1 MSEENKEISRRFFE
15 LWNARNVD
23 EVGGLVTDDH
33 VNHDPANPGD
43 IIGVD
48 GIKQLMSAYLAAFP
62 DLKFEI
68 NAIFAEG
75 YLVCTQWTA
84 SGTHSGDLMGI
95 PATHKE
101 VRSTGISISRIA
113 GGKIAESWVERDAMG
128 LMQQLG
134 VVSLPG

>member
-15 LWNARNVD
+15 LFNTANVD
-23 EVGGLVTDDH
+23 ELGGVVAEDH

-43 IIGVD
+43 IVGVD
-48 GIKQLMSAYLAAFP
+48 GMKQLMSTYLAGFP

-68 NAIFAEG
+68 DAIIAEG
-75 YLVCTQWTA
+75 DLVCTQWTA

-95 PATHKE
+95 SATHKE
-101 VRSTGISISRIA
+101 VRSSGITVTRIE
-113 GGKIAESWVERDAMG
+113 GGKMAESWVERDALG

>member
-1 MSEENKEISRRFFE
+1 MSEENKHISRRFFE
-15 LWNARNVD
+15 LWNAKNVD
-23 EVGGLVTDDH
+23 KVGGLVTDDH

-68 NAIFAEG
+68 NRIFAEG
-75 YLVCTQWTA
+75 DLVCTQWAA

-101 VRSTGISISRIA
+101 VRGTGISISRIA
-113 GGKIAESWVERDAMG
+113 GGKIAESWVERDALGM
-128 LMQQLG
+128 MQQLG

>member
-1 MSEENKEISRRFFE
+1 MSEENKQISRRFFE

-23 EVGGLVTDDH
+23 QVGGLVTDDH

-68 NAIFAEG
+68 SRIFAEG
-75 YLVCTQWTA
+75 DLVCTQWAA

-113 GGKIAESWVERDAMG
+113 GGKIAESWVERDALGM
-128 LMQQLG
+128 MQQLG